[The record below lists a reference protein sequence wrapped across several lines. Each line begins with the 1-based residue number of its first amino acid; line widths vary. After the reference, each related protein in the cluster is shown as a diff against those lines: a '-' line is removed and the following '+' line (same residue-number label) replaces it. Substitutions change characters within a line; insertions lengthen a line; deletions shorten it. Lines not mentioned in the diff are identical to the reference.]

1 METKNLINE
10 EFICIRCQNEIKPKE
25 HFIEIIEW
33 DNQKL
38 LKKNRVHYSCWELFM
53 DTKTTQHQALGM
65 LKSVMNKLNYVNG

>member
-1 METKNLINE
+1 MEEQLS
-10 EFICIRCQNEIKPKE
+10 CIRCRKEIKPKE

-53 DTKTTQHQALGM
+53 DEKNTKQQALGM
-65 LKSVMNKLNYVNG
+65 LKNVMGKLNYVTGN